1 MLSQALTTA
10 ESAEVQMFLNVGEY
24 GVALET
30 LCGIIVEGDKTIP
43 REAYER
49 MSRLFD
55 TMNLEPDLL
64 EHVKKHVDQ
73 SPTAN

>member
-10 ESAEVQMFLNVGEY
+10 ESAEVQMFLDVGEY

-30 LCGIIVEGDKTIP
+30 LCGIIVEEDKTIP
-43 REAYER
+43 WEAYER

-55 TMNLEPDLL
+55 KMDLELDLL
-64 EHVKKHVDQ
+64 EQVKKHVDQ
-73 SPTAN
+73 SQTAN